1 MQLIK
6 LYYDSDSISSFRFFH
21 RRLKALEEEKKRKQ
35 MEAEARRQAELVAKA
50 QERELRRQQ
59 AALIREQEMAKRR
72 EMLAL
77 LDTERERRRQH
88 LGLIQA
94 LVLHRKAREQ
104 MQVSQTNPVS

>member
-1 MQLIK
+1 
-6 LYYDSDSISSFRFFH
+6 
-21 RRLKALEEEKKRKQ
+21 
-35 MEAEARRQAELVAKA
+35 MEAEARRQAELLAKA
-50 QERELRRQQ
+50 QEREMRRQE
-59 AALIREQEMAKRR
+59 AARQREAELAKRR

-104 MQVSQTNPVS
+104 MLVGNQF